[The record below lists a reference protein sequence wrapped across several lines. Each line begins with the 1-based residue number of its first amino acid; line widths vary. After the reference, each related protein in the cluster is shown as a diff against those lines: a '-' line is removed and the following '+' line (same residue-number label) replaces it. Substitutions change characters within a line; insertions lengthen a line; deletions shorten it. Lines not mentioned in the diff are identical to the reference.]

1 MATETKTCLVRIK
14 GGKPARVKQFARF
27 KRTIQGDEHVF
38 AVTAQPDGIGQ
49 CLTHVRSGMRVCALG
64 VGASYLPAY
73 AGLKSASYRARG
85 EMSLD
90 NLIADRGEAVVR
102 SVLASAPDL
111 QP

>member
-1 MATETKTCLVRIK
+1 MTTEAKTCLVHIK

-27 KRTIQGDEHVF
+27 KRTIQGDEHLF
-38 AVTAQPDGIGQ
+38 AVTEQPDGIGQ
-49 CLTHVRSGMRVCALG
+49 CLTHVKSGRRVCALG

-90 NLIADRGEAVVR
+90 ALIAEKGEAVVR

-111 QP
+111 A